1 MKLTVKI
8 LNGEY
13 WWGGSSAVIDALPIH
28 VGSRY
33 ALDMYDGHNQTMP
46 LYLSSQGRYI
56 WSERPMRVSV
66 ADGRDFVLAA
76 ERDDLIGGSAGK
88 KYLLRTDEGKPAL
101 VRWWNGYSAILNMCE
116 PDDREF
122 LDSKLRYLMETYG
135 VDGFKF
141 DGGNISMYN
150 PKKVVNGA
158 QTQYSADILNIA
170 WNEFGARY
178 EYHEYKDTFK
188 GGGKPVIQRIQD
200 RAHAWVG
207 NGLDTL
213 IPTAITQGLIG
224 HPFICPDMIGGGEWS
239 NNYKSGFRCDEELFV
254 RMAQCS
260 ALFPMMQFSWAPWC
274 ILGENMQKL
283 CLDAA
288 KLHLQYANY
297 ITDLVKEC
305 AVSGEPIVRHME
317 YEYPHSGY
325 EKIFD
330 QFMLGSNILVA
341 PVIEKGQTVRE
352 VVLPVGKW
360 RYLDRDV
367 TEGGRKVT
375 VPAPIDILPYFVKGV

>member
-76 ERDDLIGGSAGK
+76 ERDDLIGG
-88 KYLLRTDEGKPAL
+88 
-101 VRWWNGYSAILNMCE
+101 
-116 PDDREF
+116 
-122 LDSKLRYLMETYG
+122 
-135 VDGFKF
+135 
-141 DGGNISMYN
+141 
-150 PKKVVNGA
+150 
-158 QTQYSADILNIA
+158 
-170 WNEFGARY
+170 
-178 EYHEYKDTFK
+178 
-188 GGGKPVIQRIQD
+188 
-200 RAHAWVG
+200 
-207 NGLDTL
+207 
-213 IPTAITQGLIG
+213 
-224 HPFICPDMIGGGEWS
+224 GEWS

-260 ALFPMMQFSWAPWC
+260 ALFPMMQFSWAPWR

-375 VPAPIDILPYFVKGV
+375 VSAPIDILPYFVKGV